1 MAKEFHL
8 RVLAADRPFYEGPCV
23 SLTVP
28 AVDGSMGILAGHSN
42 TIAALI
48 PGAMSVTL
56 PSGERR
62 TAAVSGGLI
71 KVENNEVLVLADSAE
86 RPDEIDANRAKRA
99 ADAAKEELLQK
110 KSLQEYKSAQAN
122 LARALSR
129 LRVKERWNSGR

>member
-1 MAKEFHL
+1 MAREFHL
-8 RVLAADRPFYEGPCV
+8 RVLAADRPFYEGMCV

-42 TIAALI
+42 TIAALV

-86 RPDEIDANRAKRA
+86 RPEEIDTNRAKRA
-99 ADAAKEELLQK
+99 EAKAREALLQK
-110 KSLQEYKSAQAN
+110 QSIQEYKFTRAT
-122 LARALSR
+122 LARAINR
-129 LRVKERWNSGR
+129 LRVSHIHDTK

>member
-1 MAKEFHL
+1 MAREFHL
-8 RVLAADRPFYEGPCV
+8 RVLAADRPFYEGMCV

-86 RPDEIDANRAKRA
+86 RPDEIDTNRAKRA
-99 ADAAKEELLQK
+99 EAKAREALLQK
-110 KSLQEYKSAQAN
+110 QSIQEYKFTQAT
-122 LARALSR
+122 LARAINR
-129 LRVKERWNSGR
+129 LRVSHIHDTK

>member
-1 MAKEFHL
+1 MAREFHL

-23 SLTVP
+23 SLVVP

-42 TIAALI
+42 TIAALV

-86 RPDEIDANRAKRA
+86 RPDEIDTNRAKRA
-99 ADAAKEELLQK
+99 EARAKEAILQK
-110 KSLQEYKSAQAN
+110 QTIREYKFAQAT
-122 LARALSR
+122 LARAINR
-129 LRVKERWNSGR
+129 LKVSQIHDTK

>member
-42 TIAALI
+42 TIAALV

-56 PSGERR
+56 PNGERR

-71 KVENNEVLVLADSAE
+71 KVENNEVLVLADSE

-99 ADAAKEELLQK
+99 EARAREAILQK
-110 KSLQEYKSAQAN
+110 QTIQEYKFAQAP
-122 LARALSR
+122 LARAINR
-129 LRVKERWNSGR
+129 LKVSQIHDTK